1 MTITKRI
8 IWGYAGVLA
17 LMAIAVATGFYAI
30 SNMQRGYS
38 VYIDVHDRLV
48 DEAGNLA
55 FELRDQISHY
65 RGFLLYPDEERYY
78 LDKLQEDFQQFDAII
93 EAMRSI
99 VVTEEGRRMVSDIA
113 ALQVKNKQAQENSIS
128 LTQKG
133 KRAEAIALGIAEI
146 KPLTD
151 EMQDEVNRFKEWK
164 AKTVAEGRAQVDAMS
179 SRLSAVMV
187 TVSITAILC
196 GLGIAFVLARSISRR
211 LRVSIAQLSSSSAE
225 IQATTAQVNSSAA
238 ETATAIS
245 QTTATIEEVKQTAK
259 LSKEKAKYV
268 TDAAHNASQ
277 VSQSGKKAVEESV
290 AGMNRIRGQME
301 SIAESVIRLSEQ
313 SQAIGEI
320 IATVNDIAEQSN
332 LLAVNAAIEAAKAG
346 EQGKGFAVVAQEV
359 KSLAEQS
366 KQATAQVRA
375 ILNDVQKGISN
386 SVIATEQGSKAVE
399 AGIKQSTEAGE
410 AVRILADNVAEAAQA
425 AIQIAASSQEQSA
438 GMDQIVSAMEN
449 INQGTNQNLAGIK
462 QAEQVA
468 QQLNEIA
475 KRFRSMIESH

>member
-8 IWGYAGVLA
+8 IWGYVAVLV

-30 SNMQRGYS
+30 SNMQRGYNTYINVHEKL
-38 VYIDVHDRLV
+38 VYS
-48 DEAGNLA
+48 AN
-55 FELRDQISHY
+55 ELRYEIRNEVAHL
-65 RGFLLYPDEERYY
+65 RGLLLFPTEEKYY
-78 LDKLQEDFQQFDAII
+78 LDNLQQDHGQIDDII
-93 EAMRSI
+93 EEMRKLVI
-99 VVTEEGRRMVSDIA
+99 TEEGRRMVDDIA
-113 ALQVKNKQAQENSIS
+113 AIHAKHEQAQEKITT
-128 LTQKG
+128 LVKEG
-133 KRAEAIALGIAEI
+133 KRAESISLDTEEVR
-146 KPLTD
+146 PLTTQLID
-151 EMQDEVNRFKEWK
+151 RANSLVDREKKIQAEEH
-164 AKTVAEGRAQVDAMS
+164 AKVTAMAN
-179 SRLSAVMV
+179 RLSGVMV
-187 TVSITAILC
+187 AVSIIAILC
-196 GLGIAFVLARSISRR
+196 GLGIAFLLARSISRR
-211 LRVSIAQLSSSSAE
+211 LRDSIAQLSSSSAE
-225 IQATTAQVNSSAA
+225 IQATTAQVNSAA
-238 ETATAIS
+238 TETATAIS
-245 QTTATIEEVKQTAK
+245 QTTATVEEVKQTAK
-259 LSKEKAKYV
+259 LSREKAKYV
-268 TDAAHNASQ
+268 TDTAHNASQ

-301 SIAESVIRLSEQ
+301 SIAESVMRLSEQ

-320 IATVNDIAEQSN
+320 VSTVNDIAEQSN

-375 ILNDVQKGISN
+375 ILNDIQKGISN

-425 AIQIAASSQEQSA
+425 ATQIAASSQEQSA

-475 KRFRSMIESH
+475 QRFKSMIESH

>member
-8 IWGYAGVLA
+8 IWGYVAVLV

-30 SNMQRGYS
+30 SNMQRGYNTYINVHEKL
-38 VYIDVHDRLV
+38 VYS
-48 DEAGNLA
+48 AN
-55 FELRDQISHY
+55 ELRYEIRNEVAHL
-65 RGFLLYPDEERYY
+65 RGLLLFPTEEKYY
-78 LDKLQEDFQQFDAII
+78 LDNLQQDHGQIDDII
-93 EAMRSI
+93 EEMRKLVI
-99 VVTEEGRRMVSDIA
+99 TEEGRRMVDDIA
-113 ALQVKNKQAQENSIS
+113 AIHAKHEQAQEKITT
-128 LTQKG
+128 LVKEG
-133 KRAEAIALGIAEI
+133 KRAESISLDTEEVR
-146 KPLTD
+146 PLTTQLID
-151 EMQDEVNRFKEWK
+151 RANSLVDREKKIQAEEH
-164 AKTVAEGRAQVDAMS
+164 AKVTAMAN
-179 SRLSAVMV
+179 RLSGVMV
-187 TVSITAILC
+187 AVSIIAILC
-196 GLGIAFVLARSISRR
+196 GLGIAFLLARSISRR
-211 LRVSIAQLSSSSAE
+211 LRDSIAQLSSSSAE
-225 IQATTAQVNSSAA
+225 IQATTAQVNSAA
-238 ETATAIS
+238 TETATAIS
-245 QTTATIEEVKQTAK
+245 QTTATVEEVKQTAK
-259 LSKEKAKYV
+259 LSREKAKYV
-268 TDAAHNASQ
+268 TDTAHNASQ
-277 VSQSGKKAVEESV
+277 VAQSGKKAVEESV

-301 SIAESVIRLSEQ
+301 SIAESVMRLSEQ

-320 IATVNDIAEQSN
+320 VSTVNDIAEQSN

-375 ILNDVQKGISN
+375 ILNDIQKGISN

-425 AIQIAASSQEQSA
+425 ATQIAASSQEQSA

-475 KRFRSMIESH
+475 QRFKSMIESH